1 MGTHPNGPASLYH
14 EPDTSLK
21 SLVAADPTYFLGSRT
36 ASKYSTVS
44 QDKQPSQ
51 SPEIPFL
58 FKALSVAKAL
68 PLQAHPDVAL
78 AQKLNTKD
86 GKRFV
91 DANHKPEIALALG
104 NFRGFVGF
112 KPLDEIRKAI
122 DETPEL
128 KGVIGKDISFT
139 NNRCLRAA
147 ISSLLLQ
154 PQTQIEETVQKLV
167 KRLKT
172 ESKSDPLSR
181 LVSDVDTQYPGDVGV
196 LIAPYFMNLVTL
208 AKGDAIYIGVDEAHA
223 YLDGDIMECMTIS
236 DNVVNAAFV
245 PPAERDPRTFLEML
259 TYSPRPAPRFKVSP
273 KRYMGGTIGLT
284 TAYDPQLEEFI
295 VLRTKLDG
303 VGDKEEELSGSKGP
317 TIGIVVRGHV
327 QITVESFAEEFNAG
341 SVFFVAAEKAILL
354 RTTHSVEIFWATLA
368 KV

>member
-21 SLVAADPTYFLGSRT
+21 SLVAADPAYFLGSRT
-36 ASKYSTVS
+36 ASKYSIVS
-44 QDKQPSQ
+44 QDKQSSQ

-58 FKALSVAKAL
+58 FKVLSVAKAL

-104 NFRGFVGF
+104 NFRGFIGF
-112 KPLDEIRKAI
+112 KPLDEIRNAV

-128 KGVIGKDISFT
+128 KEAIGKDISFT
-139 NNRCLRAA
+139 NNRCLKAA

-154 PQTQIEETVQKLV
+154 PQIQIEETVQKLV
-167 KRLKT
+167 ERLKT
-172 ESKSDPLSR
+172 ESKSDLLSR
-181 LVSDVDTQYPGDVGV
+181 LVSDVNTQYPGDVGV

-208 AKGDAIYIGVDEAHA
+208 AQGDVIYIGVDEAHA
-223 YLDGDIMECMTIS
+223 YLDGDIMECMTAS

-245 PPAERDPRTFLEML
+245 PPAGRDPRTFLEML
-259 TYSPRPAPRFKVSP
+259 TYSPRPALVKVSP
-273 KRYMGGTIGLT
+273 KRYIRGTIGLT

-303 VGDKEEELSGSKGP
+303 VVEKEEELSGSKGP
-317 TIGIVVRGHV
+317 TIGIVVRGNV
-327 QITVESFAEEFNAG
+327 QITVESFTEEFKAG
-341 SVFFVAAEKAILL
+341 SVFFVAAEKAIFL
-354 RTTHSVEIFWATLA
+354 RTTHSVEIIWATLA